1 MNATIPD
8 VDLQR
13 GFISLRRTK
22 SGKSR
27 AVPINDLARTVLDA
41 MQVQERKQKKDRGAL
56 FRGITPA
63 QLSMKSIRAC
73 RDAGVE
79 DFSLHDLRH
88 SYASW
93 LRMKGADLLD
103 IKDLLGHSDLRLTAQ
118 YAHLS
123 QAHLLEASA
132 RLNGVFR
139 LPAPGAKSQI
149 PRPARRCYRNPEHS
163 RAVARKIGELILT
176 WRPAIKEPFGAKV
189 CAELERAKGRP
200 IS

>member
-1 MNATIPD
+1 VLRRMFNIAIDKDKISVNPADGRSLRGHMPAEPPGRVRWLEKDEWERVFRACYIPPDEDGNEQEQWLQRAVGLALALGARRGELMNATIPD

-27 AVPINDLARTVLDA
+27 AVPINDLARIVLDA

-79 DFSLHDLRH
+79 DFSPTI
-88 SYASW
+88 S
-93 LRMKGADLLD
+93 GAP
-103 IKDLLGHSDLRLTAQ
+103 T
-118 YAHLS
+118 
-123 QAHLLEASA
+123 
-132 RLNGVFR
+132 
-139 LPAPGAKSQI
+139 LPGF
-149 PRPARRCYRNPEHS
+149 E
-163 RAVARKIGELILT
+163 
-176 WRPAIKEPFGAKV
+176 
-189 CAELERAKGRP
+189 
-200 IS
+200 